1 VQILVVE
8 DEQRM
13 GELLKRGLTEE
24 GHQVILTSD
33 GAAGL
38 EIACS
43 SAFDVIILDVML
55 PSLDGISVAKRLR
68 AARNQTPIL
77 LLTAKDSAA
86 DTIRGLDAGADDYL
100 TKPFSFEILLA
111 RLRAVSRRGV
121 IPRPVCLEV
130 ADLKLDPATHQVTR
144 SSDAGHTRAL
154 NLTPREYNLLELLMR
169 NHNRVVSRET
179 ILESVWGYDSD
190 VNENTL
196 EAFVRLL
203 RLKVDTSEPKLI
215 HTVRGVGY
223 VVREPAA

>member
-24 GHQVILTSD
+24 GHHVILASD
-33 GAAGL
+33 GAAGF
-38 EIACS
+38 EIARAS
-43 SAFDVIILDVML
+43 QFDVIVLDVML
-55 PSLDGISVAKRLR
+55 PSLDGISVARRLR
-68 AARNQTPIL
+68 AARDQTPIL
-77 LLTAKDSAA
+77 LLTAKDGVA
-86 DTIRGLDAGADDYL
+86 DTVRGLDSGADDYL

-130 ADLKLDPATHQVTR
+130 GDLKLDPATHEVTR
-144 SSDAGHTRAL
+144 DARPL

-169 NHNRVVSRET
+169 NHSRVVSRET
-179 ILESVWGYDSD
+179 ILESVWGYDCD

-203 RLKVDTSEPKLI
+203 RLKVDTCEPKLI

-223 VVREPAA
+223 VVRAPERPGA